1 MAHPHTSAS
10 DVAPRNDRS
19 ASGSSS
25 AGSPSGSSARDSVD
39 SRDNRDNRDVW
50 LIIPCYNEGTVI
62 GDVIR
67 NALRTFPNIVAVN
80 DGSAD
85 DSAEQIHAAGA
96 HLVNHPV
103 NLGQGAALQTGVEY
117 ARSQPGA
124 QYFVTFD
131 ADGQHQVKDV
141 LTMLGRMRTEEVD
154 IITGTRF
161 GGQDNS
167 QVPWLK
173 RLVLQ
178 TVVLLSP
185 RTRKLGLS
193 DAHNGLRVFN
203 KRVADELNL
212 RMNGMSHA
220 SEFVTLMATKGW
232 RVSEEPVDILYT
244 EYSMSKGQ
252 SLLNGVNILADG
264 FVARKLP

>member
-1 MAHPHTSAS
+1 MNRP
-10 DVAPRNDRS
+10 
-19 ASGSSS
+19 
-25 AGSPSGSSARDSVD
+25 SPTPGG
-39 SRDNRDNRDVW
+39 DNRDVW
-50 LIIPCYNEGTVI
+50 LVIPCYNEGAVI
-62 GDVIR
+62 GEVIA
-67 NALRTFPNIVAVN
+67 NARQTFPNIVAVN

-85 DSAEQIHAAGA
+85 NSAEAIHAAGA

-103 NLGQGAALQTGVEY
+103 NLGQGAALQTGIEY
-117 ARSQPGA
+117 ARKQPGA

-141 LTMLGRMRTEEVD
+141 LRMLDRLRAEPVD

-161 GGQDNS
+161 GGQDNT

-173 RLVLQ
+173 RMVLK

-185 RTRKLGLS
+185 TTRKLGLS
-193 DAHNGLRVFN
+193 DAHNGLRAFN
-203 KRVADELNL
+203 KTVADQMNL

-220 SEFVTLMATKGW
+220 SEIVQLMVRNNW

-264 FVARKLP
+264 FIARKLP